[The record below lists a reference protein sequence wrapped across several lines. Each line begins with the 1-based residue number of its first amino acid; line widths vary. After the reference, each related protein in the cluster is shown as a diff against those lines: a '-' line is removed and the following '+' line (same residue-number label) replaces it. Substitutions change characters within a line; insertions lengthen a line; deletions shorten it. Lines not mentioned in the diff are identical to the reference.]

1 MARRLFEP
9 SAVRRQ
15 RSAKNLSLWRLVLA
29 GPAVIIGT
37 AFALPQYRL
46 QAIKQFHYKG
56 STLKKSTMPCTF
68 CHVNDS
74 GGAPWNS
81 FGENLRKTFR
91 ENPDRSISE
100 ALFLLLKQD
109 LDSDQDGYSDIL
121 EVYAHTLPGNPESK
135 PAKPLDALKT
145 AFAKAGDIEQYAPE
159 SPSKKS
165 P

>member
-1 MARRLFEP
+1 MARRLFER
-9 SAVRRQ
+9 SAVSRTP
-15 RSAKNLSLWRLVLA
+15 SAKNSSIWHFILA
-29 GPAVIIGT
+29 GTAIIIGT
-37 AFALPQYRL
+37 AFALPKYRL

-100 ALFLLLKQD
+100 ALYLVLKED
-109 LDSDQDGYSDIL
+109 LDSDEDGYSDVL

-135 PAKPLDALKT
+135 PEKPLEALKT
-145 AFAKAGDIEQYAPE
+145 AFAKAGGLEQYAPV
-159 SPSKKS
+159 PASK
-165 P
+165 